1 MSACVWCTCAH
12 VCACTHV
19 RSESILVCGGVV
31 NVCACTCV
39 MCACTCV
46 MCAHVFVCTCVCM
59 YMHVACVVRSGG
71 EITVYKVW

>member
-1 MSACVWCTCAH
+1 MH
-12 VCACTHV
+12 VC
-19 RSESILVCGGVV
+19 SESILVCGGVV
-31 NVCACTCV
+31 NV
-39 MCACTCV
+39 CACTCV